1 MGHTEDKDL
10 PGDPA
15 VTSKLN
21 SACSLVRF
29 LMWAQDEAI
38 REPDDADVAEM
49 LGLALQ
55 DLAIRYNIDLETVA
69 PGLYVDTRRGTMNF

>member
-1 MGHTEDKDL
+1 
-10 PGDPA
+10 
-15 VTSKLN
+15 
-21 SACSLVRF
+21 
-29 LMWAQDEAI
+29 MWAQDEAI
-38 REPDDADVAEM
+38 RELDDADVAEM